1 MFNKEKSN
9 KVTQIGNINFK
20 TFKKVGAAI
29 IASVLL
35 TGTIGLAN
43 KTTNNVQETSSPSTI
58 ERQVD
63 QVLTG
68 GSEFDQSELERI
80 QRINEMRT
88 NEDVDRDV
96 LELYNNGKLEVGDRL
111 IPLFRIYIAYG
122 YDNDNNFVTYFVIP
136 TLGNF
141 NFFTGEKVE
150 LQRTR
155 TVQFRQTSLFVDFI
169 KEGFMTVEN
178 GNLIITGS
186 PKEMNEM
193 VQSWNGEIQKLVPET
208 QVLDIDVIEE
218 INNNYVKTMGGR

>member
-43 KTTNNVQETSSPSTI
+43 KITNNVQETSSPSTI
-58 ERQVD
+58 ERQID

-80 QRINEMRT
+80 QKINEMRT

-96 LELYNNGKLEVGDRL
+96 LELYNNGKLEVSDRL

-122 YDNDNNFVTYFVIP
+122 YDANNNFVSYFVIP

-141 NFFTGEKVE
+141 NFFTGEKIE
-150 LQRTR
+150 LQRTNL
-155 TVQFRQTSLFVDFI
+155 VQFRQTSLFVDFMRDGYI
-169 KEGFMTVEN
+169 TVEN
-178 GNLIITGS
+178 GNLLITGNLQ
-186 PKEMNEM
+186 EMNEM
-193 VQSWNGEIQKLVPET
+193 VQSWNGELQKLVPET
-208 QVLDIDVIEE
+208 QLLNIDVIEE
-218 INNNYVKTMGGR
+218 VNNNYVKTMGGR

>member
-9 KVTQIGNINFK
+9 KVTQIGNINFSS
-20 TFKKVGAAI
+20 FKKVGAAI

-43 KTTNNVQETSSPSTI
+43 KTTNNAQETSSPSTI
-58 ERQVD
+58 ERQID

-80 QRINEMRT
+80 QRINEMKI
-88 NEDVDRDV
+88 NEDIDRDI
-96 LELYNNGKLEVGDRL
+96 LELYDYGKLEVGDKL

-122 YDNDNNFVTYFVIP
+122 YDANNNFVSYFVIP
-136 TLGNF
+136 TIGSF
-141 NFFTGEKVE
+141 NFFTGEKIE
-150 LQRTR
+150 LQKTNV
-155 TVQFRQTSLFVDFI
+155 VQFRQTSLFVDFV

-208 QVLDIDVIEE
+208 QLLNIDVIEE
-218 INNNYVKTMGGR
+218 VNKNFVKTMGGR